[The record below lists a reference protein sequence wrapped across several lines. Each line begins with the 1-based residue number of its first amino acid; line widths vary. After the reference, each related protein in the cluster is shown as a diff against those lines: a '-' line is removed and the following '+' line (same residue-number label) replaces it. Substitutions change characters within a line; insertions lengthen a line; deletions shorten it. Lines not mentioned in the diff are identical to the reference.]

1 MDFAISCTEKS
12 EFCSLKMIVIA
23 DEHIR
28 EIPQT
33 VKAKYHK
40 RVVPVPK
47 LS

>member
-1 MDFAISCTEKS
+1 MDFVIICIEKS
-12 EFCSLKMIVIA
+12 EFCSLKMIIIA

-33 VKAKYHK
+33 VKVKYHK